1 MPKKIKCI
9 LTIAGSDSGAGAGI
23 QSDLKTFKNHGLY
36 GLTVITTITAQNLH
50 GVQQS
55 YNLKDHIV
63 GQQLKSVLSDFD
75 FNVVKT
81 GVLPSESTIKVVSSV
96 LSKKAGLKL
105 VVDPVMMSKN
115 NYYFTHDIRMGTMKE
130 YLLKMTY
137 LLTPNIYE
145 AQHISGLNIT
155 SPDTLEL
162 ALKKLHSYGCKN
174 VLIKGGHFDKRIGI
188 EKGTDILYDGKKFRL
203 FKAPFIKTKNTHG
216 IGCTFSAAIASNL
229 ALGNNLITSIVNA
242 KKYVVKSLQ
251 KNIKVGSGIGPVET

>member
-36 GLTVITTITAQNLH
+36 GLTVITAITAQNLH
-50 GVQQS
+50 GIQQS
-55 YNLKDHIV
+55 HSVQNHIV
-63 GQQLKSVLSDFD
+63 GQQLKSILSDFD

-81 GVLPSESTIKVVSSV
+81 GVLPSESIIKKVASI
-96 LSKKAGLKL
+96 LSKKAGIKL

-115 NYYFTHDIRMGTMKE
+115 KYYFINDKGMGTMKK
-130 YLLKMTY
+130 YLLKITY
-137 LLTPNIYE
+137 LFTPNLFE
-145 AQHISGLNIT
+145 AQHISGLNIS
-155 SPDTLEL
+155 SPDSLEL
-162 ALKKLHSYGCKN
+162 ALKKLYSFGCKN
-174 VLIKGGHFDKRIGI
+174 VLIKGGHFDKQLGI
-188 EKGTDILYDGKKFRL
+188 DKGTDVLYNGKKFYL
-203 FKAPFIKTKNTHG
+203 IKAPFINTKNTHG

-242 KKYVVKSLQ
+242 KRYVIESLQ